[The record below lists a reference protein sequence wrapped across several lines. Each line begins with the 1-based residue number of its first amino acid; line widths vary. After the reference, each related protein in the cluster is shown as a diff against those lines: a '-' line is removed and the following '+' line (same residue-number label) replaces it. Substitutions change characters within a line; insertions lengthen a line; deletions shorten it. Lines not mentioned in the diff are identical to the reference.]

1 MGYHLNCL
9 DEPVF
14 MAGPKHIQ
22 AEFGNHQRL
31 ESCGDETKMLTKIPF
46 LLEFWTPT
54 SNKKLD
60 DDYLPNLSDLFNL
73 VFWKVVEEPKRK

>member
-1 MGYHLNCL
+1 MRYHLNSL

-31 ESCGDETKMLTKIPF
+31 ESCGDVYIYCILSLETF
-46 LLEFWTPT
+46 G
-54 SNKKLD
+54 KKLGIGCGTFI
-60 DDYLPNLSDLFNL
+60 YL
-73 VFWKVVEEPKRK
+73 RK